1 MAKKISRRGFIK
13 YGVALGAAFGVP
25 RLPIASA
32 AEFIGGPPPARIFDV
47 VIAGTGVAGMS
58 AAVSAAQDGMK
69 VALLD
74 KQQRGLAGGSSAVAL
89 GGFSLPE
96 ADTEEARQ
104 LFINDYV
111 KKSGGRADRALT
123 QLLAENIMR
132 DIDWL
137 TGMGVNLMAPE
148 PFPPYRAAVRMAAPG
163 SFRGMPNL
171 LAAMH
176 AAAGKAGVTEAYRA
190 KARTLLVDAGT
201 GKVVG
206 LRVSTPSG
214 LVDYRAKAVVL
225 ATGGYCGNSKMLEQ
239 WVGPNAD
246 ESVVRGAKWNT
257 GDGIVMA
264 GEVGAGLVQMGGLDS
279 IHVAGVSPK
288 NPASGQPSAVLS
300 HAIGINKL
308 GRRFIDESLGYV
320 AFGKAIIDQPGGEAA
335 LRLRPGYGG
344 GASGQIRD

>member
-32 AEFIGGPPPARIFDV
+32 AEFIGGPPPGQIFDV

-58 AAVSAAQDGMK
+58 AAVSAAQEGMK

-74 KQQRGLAGGSSAVAL
+74 KQQRALAGGSSAVAL

-111 KKSGGRADRALT
+111 KKSGGRADQALT

-137 TGMGVNLMAPE
+137 TGMGINLMAPE
-148 PFPPYRAAVRMAAPG
+148 PFPPYRAAIRMAAPG

-176 AAAGKAGVTEAYRA
+176 AAARKAGVTEVYRA

-201 GKVVG
+201 GKVIG
-206 LRVSTPSG
+206 LRVFTPSG

-264 GEVGAGLVQMGGLDS
+264 GEVGAGLVPDRRDRLYPRGGRLAEEPC
-279 IHVAGVSPK
+279 IRPAERGPVSR
-288 NPASGQPSAVLS
+288 NRHQ
-300 HAIGINKL
+300 
-308 GRRFIDESLGYV
+308 
-320 AFGKAIIDQPGGEAA
+320 
-335 LRLRPGYGG
+335 
-344 GASGQIRD
+344 